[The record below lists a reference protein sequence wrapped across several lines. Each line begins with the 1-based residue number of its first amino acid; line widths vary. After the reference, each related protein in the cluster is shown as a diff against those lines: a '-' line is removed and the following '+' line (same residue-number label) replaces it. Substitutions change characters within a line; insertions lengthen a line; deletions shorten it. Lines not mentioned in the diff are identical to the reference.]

1 MARHR
6 FRGFG
11 DGGGNPAIA
20 GPLIGGGATQIGIML
35 AHLHAKKNP
44 SALRHAGLHGLVLGG
59 IVGGALAFTHK
70 HRQTGI
76 SALVTVGVITL
87 PRILEGFM
95 GLGHRDETMKGYEL
109 GIITPQAYEALS
121 GPPADEAVVQ
131 IMDSGSGSTGM
142 LGTHVAEEVHP
153 LAGAGG
159 GAGDYVEMLGSSG
172 FGSNFLSAQ

>member
-11 DGGGNPAIA
+11 SADDRAHIA

-44 SALRHAGLHGLVLGG
+44 AALRHSGIHGAIL
-59 IVGGALAFTHK
+59 GALVSGGLAMTQK
-70 HRQTGI
+70 YRAIGI
-76 SALVTVGVITL
+76 SALVTVGVMAL

-109 GIITPQAYEALS
+109 GIITPEQYQSLS
-121 GPPADEAVVQ
+121 DSEPAIQLLDA
-131 IMDSGSGSTGM
+131 GGGSTGV
-142 LGTHVAEEVHP
+142 LGTQVAEEVHP

-159 GAGDYVEMLGSSG
+159 AGDYVEMMGSG
-172 FGSNFLSAQ
+172 FGTNFLAAQ

>member
-11 DGGGNPAIA
+11 SADDRAHIA

-44 SALRHAGLHGLVLGG
+44 AALRHAGIHGAIL
-59 IVGGALAFTHK
+59 GALVSGGLAMTQK
-70 HRQTGI
+70 YRAIGI
-76 SALVTVGVITL
+76 SALVTVGVMAL

-109 GIITPQAYEALS
+109 GIITPEQYQSLS
-121 GPPADEAVVQ
+121 DSEPAIQLLDA
-131 IMDSGSGSTGM
+131 GGGSTGV
-142 LGTHVAEEVHP
+142 LGTQVAEEVHP

-159 GAGDYVEMLGSSG
+159 AGDYVEMMGSG
-172 FGSNFLSAQ
+172 FGTNFLAAQ

>member
-11 DGGGNPAIA
+11 NAGDRAHIA

-44 SALRHAGLHGLVLGG
+44 AALRHAGIHGAVLGAL
-59 IVGGALAFTHK
+59 VSGGLAMTQK
-70 HRQTGI
+70 YRAIGI
-76 SALVTVGVITL
+76 SALVTVGVMSL

-109 GIITPQAYEALS
+109 GIITPEQYQALADASSE
-121 GPPADEAVVQ
+121 PAVQ
-131 IMDSGSGSTGM
+131 LLDSGNGSTGM
-142 LGTHVAEEVHP
+142 FGTHVAEEIHP
-153 LAGAGG
+153 LAGAE
-159 GAGDYVEMLGSSG
+159 GASDYVEMLGGSG
-172 FGSNFLSAQ
+172 FGTNFLSPQ